1 MEERQ
6 ATYHGDITDKINIE
20 LQKNKGK
27 QLYFNEIVENYFR
40 KNTQIYKFGDIVYF
54 EVFHNKKD
62 HHVITDDNGTYG
74 ICLRPCYRMPTNIK
88 IFKYFDKGENII
100 LYLELL
106 NIKYDNVLNEI
117 QSLLN
122 EKNKMGLDWISDY
135 DCKITDFDKVVEYYR
150 ENGLLS
156 ENTEQ
161 NILK

>member
-1 MEERQ
+1 
-6 ATYHGDITDKINIE
+6 
-20 LQKNKGK
+20 
-27 QLYFNEIVENYFR
+27 
-40 KNTQIYKFGDIVYF
+40 
-54 EVFHNKKD
+54 
-62 HHVITDDNGTYG
+62 
-74 ICLRPCYRMPTNIK
+74 MPTNIK